1 MVNVNLTFALIF
13 KIVCVIVTFFM
24 VGFWFH
30 RFDKNED
37 ISQVQYILVKE
48 MEEVVHPEI
57 TICITEPF
65 LIEKLQ
71 DNVINGTIEEYLEYL
86 GGNGN
91 YGEKYKK
98 VDFFNVTLD
107 IFDYLQYPVTL
118 KKTNESVDQTSCINK
133 NECLSIEMRNSFNGY
148 WSGFFGK
155 CFSIGVSQ
163 KFGKNLREIY
173 LQFDEKLEDVLVSMQ
188 DNFIRGRG
196 FIVSHH
202 PYQFARYVDKHSA
215 IWTVGTRK
223 YMHNHITIAGAEL
236 LRRRY
241 KRDDPC
247 IANWGDYDNFL
258 MNTHLDELDCIIPY
272 LKRGKPICS
281 SPVTMKESRYDL
293 DTIRKKFNPCQEMIN
308 VEIGYIDMVQDYNV
322 SDEGPLILNI
332 QYPDQMKII
341 TQAPS
346 VDLHA
351 LIGNIGGYI
360 GLFLGTSFIDYV
372 FSIMIIYSQL
382 FRLMLKRFAGRI

>member
-1 MVNVNLTFALIF
+1 MVNISFTLVLIF
-13 KIVCVIVTFFM
+13 KIVCGIVTFFM

-37 ISQVQYILVKE
+37 VSQVQYVLAKE
-48 MEEVVHPEI
+48 MEEVIHPEI
-57 TICITEPF
+57 TICITAPF
-65 LIEKLQ
+65 LIRKLEGK
-71 DNVINGTIEEYLEYL
+71 VINGTIEEYLEYL

-91 YGEKYKK
+91 YEEQYKN
-98 VDFFNVTLD
+98 VDFFDVTLD

-118 KKTNESVDQTSCINK
+118 RMRKTNGSVDQTSCINE
-133 NECLSIEMRNSFNGY
+133 NECPSIEMRNSFNGY
-148 WSGFFGK
+148 WTDYFAK
-155 CFSIGVSQ
+155 CFSIGVTP
-163 KFGKNLREIY
+163 KFGRNIREIK
-173 LQFDEKLEDVLVSMQ
+173 LSFHEKLPEELASMQ
-188 DNFIRGRG
+188 ENSFRGLAFIAPN
-196 FIVSHH
+196 H
-202 PYQFARYVDKHSA
+202 PYQFARYIDKCRT

-223 YMHNHITIAGAEL
+223 YMHNQITIAGSEM
-236 LRRRY
+236 LRRRH
-241 KRDDPC
+241 KRNDPC

-258 MNTHLDELDCIIPY
+258 MNTHLDELDCIVPY

-281 SPVTMKESRYDL
+281 SPVKMMESRYDL

-322 SDEGPLILNI
+322 SDEGPLILHI

-341 TQAPS
+341 TQARS

-360 GLFLGTSFIDYV
+360 GLFLGASMNDYV
-372 FSIMIIYSQL
+372 FSIMFIY
-382 FRLMLKRFAGRI
+382 